1 MPRRLLLLRHTAVSA
16 RYAGRCY
23 GRTDVALSAAG
34 LAEARSVAAAVA
46 AEGGFDAVFASPS
59 RRARLLALRIGA
71 RLGRPVRIELRLA
84 ERHFGAWEGRP
95 WDEIWTAEG
104 EAMDGV
110 IDAPDSYRPGGGE
123 TTGELA
129 ARVLAWFRDLA
140 PGAAFVVA
148 AHGGPIAALAG
159 SLLGEP
165 PRRWL
170 RHVPA
175 PGRGLLLEAEG
186 SGWRV
191 TPWRP
196 VAAAGGDSLG

>member
-1 MPRRLLLLRHTAVSA
+1 MSRLLLVRHTAVSP

-34 LAEARSVAAAVA
+34 LAEARTVAAAVVG
-46 AEGGFDAVFASPS
+46 EGFDAVFSSPS
-59 RRARLLALRIGA
+59 RRARILALRVGA
-71 RLGRPVRIELRLA
+71 RLDRPVRIEPRLA
-84 ERHFGAWEGRP
+84 ERHFGAWEGRS
-95 WDEIWTAEG
+95 WDEIWAEEG
-104 EAMDGV
+104 GAMDGM
-110 IDAPDSYRPGGGE
+110 IDAPDNYRPGGGE

-140 PGAAFVVA
+140 LGTAFVAA

-159 SLLGEP
+159 SLLEEP

-175 PGRGLLLEAEG
+175 PGCGLRLEADG

-196 VAAAGGDSLG
+196 VAAAGDALG

>member
-1 MPRRLLLLRHTAVSA
+1 MPRVLLVRHTAVSL

-34 LAEARSVAAAVA
+34 LAEARTVAAAL
-46 AEGGFDAVFASPS
+46 AEAGFDAVFSSPS
-59 RRARLLALRIGA
+59 RRARLLALRVGA
-71 RLGRPVRIELRLA
+71 KLGRPVRIEPRLA
-84 ERHFGAWEGRP
+84 ERHFGAWEGRS

-104 EAMDGV
+104 EAMDGM

-123 TTGELA
+123 TTRELA

-140 PGAAFVVA
+140 PGAAVVAA

-159 SLLGEP
+159 SLLDEP

-175 PGRGLLLEAEG
+175 PGRGLRLEADG
-186 SGWRV
+186 PGWRV

-196 VAAAGGDSLG
+196 FAVAGDALG

>member
-1 MPRRLLLLRHTAVSA
+1 VPRLLLVRHTAVSA

-34 LAEARSVAAAVA
+34 LAEARTVAAAL
-46 AEGGFDAVFASPS
+46 AEEDFDAVFSSPS
-59 RRARLLALRIGA
+59 RRARLLALRVGA
-71 RLGRPVRIELRLA
+71 KLGRPVRIEPRMA
-84 ERHFGAWEGRP
+84 ERHFGAWEGRS

-104 EAMDGV
+104 EAMDGM

-123 TTGELA
+123 TTDELA
-129 ARVLAWFRDLA
+129 ARVLAWFRGLA
-140 PGAAFVVA
+140 PGAAFVAV

-159 SLLGEP
+159 SLLEEP

-170 RHVPA
+170 RYVPA
-175 PGRGLLLEAEG
+175 PGCGLRLEADG

-196 VAAAGGDSLG
+196 VAVAGDALG

>member
-1 MPRRLLLLRHTAVSA
+1 MPRLLLVRHTAVSA

-34 LAEARSVAAAVA
+34 LAEARTVATAVA
-46 AEGGFDAVFASPS
+46 EEGFDAVFASPA
-59 RRARLLALRIGA
+59 RRASILALRIGA
-71 RLGRPVRIELRLA
+71 RLGRPVRIEPRLA
-84 ERHFGAWEGRP
+84 ERHFGAWEGRS
-95 WDEIWTAEG
+95 WDQIWAAEG
-104 EAMDGV
+104 
-110 IDAPDSYRPGGGE
+110 APDSYRPGGGE
-123 TTGELA
+123 TTRELA

-140 PGAAFVVA
+140 PGAAVVAA

-159 SLLGEP
+159 SLLDEP

-175 PGRGLLLEAEG
+175 PGRGLRLEADG
-186 SGWRV
+186 PGWRV

-196 VAAAGGDSLG
+196 FAVAGDALG

>member
-1 MPRRLLLLRHTAVSA
+1 MFRLLLVRHTAVST
-16 RYAGRCY
+16 RYTGRCY
-23 GRTDVALSAAG
+23 GRTEVALSAAG
-34 LAEARSVAAAVA
+34 LAEARTVAAAVA
-46 AEGGFDAVFASPS
+46 AEEGFDAVFSSPS
-59 RRARLLALRIGA
+59 RRARLLALRVGA
-71 RLGRPVRIELRLA
+71 RLGRPVRIEPRLA
-84 ERHFGAWEGRP
+84 ERHFGAWEGRS

-110 IDAPDSYRPGGGE
+110 IDAPESYRPGGGE

-129 ARVLAWFRDLA
+129 ARVLAWFRDLG
-140 PGAAFVVA
+140 PGAALVAA

-159 SLLGEP
+159 WLLDGP

-175 PGRGLLLEAEG
+175 PGRGLRLEADG
-186 SGWRV
+186 PGWRV

-196 VAAAGGDSLG
+196 VAAAGDALG